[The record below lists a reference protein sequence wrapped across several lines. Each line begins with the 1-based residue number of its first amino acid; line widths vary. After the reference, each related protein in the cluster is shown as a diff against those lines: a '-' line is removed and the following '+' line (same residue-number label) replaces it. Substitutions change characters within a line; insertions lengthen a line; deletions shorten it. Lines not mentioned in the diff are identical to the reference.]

1 MIPLGG
7 NTICSNKSLER
18 KPMAQRTRVELI
30 DDIDGSAASETISF
44 GLDGKSYEI
53 DLTAVNAQKL
63 RKAFEP
69 YVSVA
74 RKVTS
79 GTRRVVRNIQL
90 SAPQSVIRAWAQSK
104 GLKISDRGR
113 IPADIVKQYEEAHA

>member
-1 MIPLGG
+1 
-7 NTICSNKSLER
+7 
-18 KPMAQRTRVELI
+18 MAQRTRVELI